1 MTIVLAD
8 ADAHFRDR
16 LKKRLEKITG
26 VHVVGESSDSEET
39 TAMILNRKPD
49 IVILNSSLRDGLG
62 IEVLRHIKRLMVP
75 PTIIVVT
82 DDPSRDNKTACSLA
96 GADFIFEKV
105 TEDHKMINTVRL
117 LCVPH
122 GQIQASDP
130 PLPRSMSD
138 QRSSAIV
145 IYPPVVSVLSFKL
158 TALPRA
164 D

>member
-49 IVILNSSLRDGLG
+49 IAILNSSLRDGCG
-62 IEVLRHIKRLMVP
+62 IEALRHTKQLMVP
-75 PTIIVVT
+75 PIIIVVT

-96 GADFIFEKV
+96 GADFFFDKA
-105 TEDHKMINTVRL
+105 TEDEKIVNTIRL
-117 LCVPH
+117 LHVP
-122 GQIQASDP
+122 QNRIEASDFP
-130 PLPRSMSD
+130 IAMID
-138 QRSSAIV
+138 E
-145 IYPPVVSVLSFKL
+145 
-158 TALPRA
+158 
-164 D
+164 

>member
-49 IVILNSSLRDGLG
+49 IAILNSSLRDGCG
-62 IEVLRHIKRLMVP
+62 IEALRHIKQLMVSP
-75 PTIIVVT
+75 IIIVVT

-96 GADFIFEKV
+96 GADFCFDKV
-105 TEDHKMINTVRL
+105 TEDEKIVNTIRL
-117 LCVPH
+117 LHVP
-122 GQIQASDP
+122 QNRIEASDFP
-130 PLPRSMSD
+130 IAMID
-138 QRSSAIV
+138 E
-145 IYPPVVSVLSFKL
+145 
-158 TALPRA
+158 
-164 D
+164 

>member
-26 VHVVGESSDSEET
+26 VNVVGQSSDSEEA

-49 IVILNSSLRDGLG
+49 IAILNSSLRDGLG
-62 IEVLRHIKRLMVP
+62 IDVLRHIKRLMVP

-96 GADFIFEKV
+96 GADFFFDKA
-105 TEDHKMINTVRL
+105 TEDHEMINTVRL

-122 GQIQASDP
+122 GQIEALAP
-130 PLPRSMSD
+130 PIATLND
-138 QRSSAIV
+138 
-145 IYPPVVSVLSFKL
+145 
-158 TALPRA
+158 
-164 D
+164 